1 MAYCKLKWK
10 LQICLGIMM
19 FKWTNGVKGLF
30 LLKLVRTHISVTN
43 HVLKDQILYFPF
55 LFLSSFLSKLSII
68 YIITNRTIKYIYI
81 YNIYIH
87 IYIHTHMYMYICIY
101 IHTHTFTHIEIRLDD
116 TKTAYYCF
124 FINSKAKKL
133 TQIH

>member
-55 LFLSSFLSKLSII
+55 LFLSFFLSKLSII

-81 YNIYIH
+81 YNIYIYIYIH
-87 IYIHTHMYMYICIY
+87 IYIHTHVYVHLYIYTHTY
-101 IHTHTFTHIEIRLDD
+101 IHTYRN
-116 TKTAYYCF
+116 KTGRHK
-124 FINSKAKKL
+124 NSLLLFLHKQL
-133 TQIH
+133 G